1 MKNIVSM
8 AVSMTLAIAI
18 VGGGIYL
25 MSTSTYELKA
35 MPDPAKIEIQAAQ
48 HAAENHTAAQETAQ
62 TARAMQRGE
71 IVKCES
77 GGKAT
82 YSDTPCPTSSHTE
95 TVAIHETS
103 GGFVSP
109 DKDTIADTRT
119 RIQAEIKRPGF
130 VAMAGESSPALTS
143 NTQGQCYYLAEEVK
157 SIDSASNQRQSGWSQ
172 DQLRLRR
179 LDLRNRMYRLGC

>member
-25 MSTSTYELKA
+25 MSNSTHDIKTKSN
-35 MPDPAKIEIQAAQ
+35 PAKIEIQAAK
-48 HAAENHTAAQETAQ
+48 HAAALETAQ
-62 TARAMQRGE
+62 TARVMQRGE

-95 TVAIHETS
+95 TVAIHESS

-109 DKDTIADTRT
+109 DKDTIADTRA

-143 NTQGQCYYLAEEVK
+143 NTQGQCYYLAEEIK

-179 LDLRNRMYRLGC
+179 LDVRNRMYRLGC